1 MIWAMRSG
9 KRVGADYWHT
19 GGTTWEW
26 TVSSPPPF
34 HTFDEVPEYK
44 ETQAAH

>member
-1 MIWAMRSG
+1 MRNG
-9 KRVGADYWHT
+9 KKATADYWHT

-34 HTFDEVPEYK
+34 HTFEDVPVYK
-44 ETQAAH
+44 EKEGAH